1 MLVVVFFI
9 SQTPELV
16 MSPRKPTVCLSLLP
30 NYTLSDSTI
39 VVGVFRLSQWQ
50 L

>member
-16 MSPRKPTVCLSLLP
+16 MSARKSTVCSSLLP
-30 NYTLSDSTI
+30 NYTPSDSTI
-39 VVGVFRLSQWQ
+39 AGVFRLLQWQ